1 MKSLFTILLLFLL
14 NVSYASNA
22 FKIHALTKYLSNSE
36 VYSLLEDHNGYIW
49 IGTLDG
55 LNYYDG
61 YDIKVFNIGDNNEN
75 SLSNNTIYAL
85 AEDQR
90 GRIWIGTNDGLNI
103 YEPLYDRFTQVSLNK
118 YVSRKERV
126 NTFLIQG
133 DYLFVGTQ
141 VGLYIININQETAQI
156 KEDNFIK
163 VNEIFSQS
171 SINNIVIDPKDK
183 EVLWVASSHG
193 MAKIKYNHKKKRIS
207 ILSKPQSL
215 AKVKITALDFDEK
228 DNIWFSTVNALNK
241 YSITEDKV
249 EKWKDIKAISDLQI
263 DNNGNLWVSS
273 VTSGL
278 FYLDSAKFE
287 NKQANIRKLM
297 RTSTPLIRT
306 LLLGR
311 DGTLWI
317 GTIGEGVNYLDVD
330 NNPFKLYN
338 ISKFIEN
345 QKITHFVR
353 SVYKDEKTNCIYFGL
368 HNGGLYV
375 YNQNKRSTH
384 KVGLGELLVF
394 DIKKI
399 NGELLV
405 GSKQGVYKVKQSNSS
420 YSVEKLIAIPSTCTN
435 IIPSADPSNIWVA
448 SLDGVYKF
456 HKNNDQSYT
465 SKLYNRESVPNLSG
479 RNARV
484 LFYDEEYK
492 EMWVGF
498 EGGGLNILSL
508 DEEENVR
515 NVNIINAK
523 IGEKVI
529 SNDFVRSIRKTLT
542 GQYLVGTYNG
552 LNILKRTGDDLF
564 ENTIITKNDGLLS
577 NMIQSI
583 EQDKEG
589 NIWLGTNNGMSR
601 LTINADKSFS
611 IINYNRQNGLPSAEF
626 SEHTSSKTES
636 GEIFFG
642 TNHLFFS
649 FNSEDIVVSGKGLKV
664 SIDKFYILGE
674 RVYPNRD
681 FHGEIKTKVLTNDLT
696 SIVLSPNETSF
707 SLDFMVS
714 EVGRAKRV
722 AYAYKLEGYDEEWKF
737 LTNSNRHIE
746 YVHLPYGSY
755 NLLYKASSVDGI
767 FDEEY
772 QSLSIQIDRPYY
784 LKWYAFLSYVVV
796 LLGILYILYL
806 SKFKHDAEEN
816 INIQANHQLET
827 KLKEV
832 IEKESV
838 VTAEETTN
846 QGAEEQEEAKP
857 DTEEQKESEQVVE
870 VTEVINEDKP
880 RLSIQDEKFLNK
892 LSEAIAEGLSDS
904 EFTIETLEREMG
916 MSHSNFY
923 RKVKKVTGRS
933 AKDILQEAR
942 LKKAAF
948 LITQEEYRVSDVAY
962 IVGFNNPK
970 YFSKCFKEY
979 FGKTPSQYEQSEK
992 QRKEEV
998 KN

>member
-1 MKSLFTILLLFLL
+1 MRSLFTILLLFLL

-61 YDIKVFNIGDNNEN
+61 YDIKVFNIGDDKEN

-85 AEDQR
+85 AEDKR

-118 YVSRKERV
+118 YISRKERV

-141 VGLYIININQETAQI
+141 MGLYIININQETDQV

-183 EVLWVASSHG
+183 EVLWVASSDG
-193 MAKIKYNHKKKRIS
+193 MAKIKYNHKKKRIR

-215 AKVKITALDFDEK
+215 SNVKITALDFDING
-228 DNIWFSTVNALNK
+228 NIWFSTVNALNK
-241 YSITEDKV
+241 YSISDDKV
-249 EKWKDIKAISDLQI
+249 EKWKDITSISDLQI
-263 DNNGNLWVSS
+263 DNNGHLWVSS

-278 FYLDSAKFE
+278 FYLDSSKFE
-287 NKQANIRKLM
+287 NKDANIRKLM
-297 RTSTPLIRT
+297 RTSTPLIRS
-306 LLLGR
+306 LLLSK

-338 ISKFIEN
+338 VSKFIEN

-368 HNGGLYV
+368 HYGGLYV
-375 YNQNKRSTH
+375 YNLETRSTQ
-384 KVGLGELLVF
+384 KVGLGQLLVF

-405 GSKQGVYKVKQSNSS
+405 GSKQGVYKVNKANDK
-420 YSVEKLIAIPSTCTN
+420 YIAERIITIPSTCTN
-435 IIPSADPSNIWVA
+435 ILRSSDPSNLWIA

-456 HKNNDQSYT
+456 QKNSDNSY
-465 SKLYNRESVPNLSG
+465 SPKLYNRESVPNLSG

-492 EMWVGF
+492 EIWVGF

-529 SNDFVRSIRKTLT
+529 SNDFVRSIRKTQT
-542 GQYLVGTYNG
+542 GAYLVGTYNG
-552 LNILKRTGDDLF
+552 LNILKRIGDDLF
-564 ENTIITKNDGLLS
+564 ENSIISKKDGLPS

-583 EQDKEG
+583 EEDKDG
-589 NIWLGTNNGMSR
+589 NIWLGTNNGLSR
-601 LTINADKSFS
+601 LTINKDKSTS
-611 IINYNRQNGLPSAEF
+611 IINYYRQNGLPSNEF
-626 SEHTSSKTES
+626 SEHASSKTES

-649 FNSEDIVVSGKGLKV
+649 FRSDDIVVSGKGLKA
-664 SIDKFYILGE
+664 SIDKFHILGE
-674 RVYPNRD
+674 RINPNED
-681 FHGEIKTKVLTNDLT
+681 FHGEIKTTVLTNDLKK
-696 SIVLSPNETSF
+696 IILSPNETSF
-707 SLDFMVS
+707 SIDFMVN

-722 AYAYKLEGYDEEWKF
+722 GYAYKLEGYDENWHF
-737 LTNSNRHIE
+737 LTNTNRHIE
-746 YVHLPYGSY
+746 YVHLPYGTY

-767 FDEEY
+767 FDGEY
-772 QSLSIQIDRPYY
+772 QSLNIHIDRPYY
-784 LKWYAFLSYVVV
+784 LKWYAFLSYVII

-832 IEKESV
+832 IQKEV
-838 VTAEETTN
+838 VSSEEPVV
-846 QGAEEQEEAKP
+846 K
-857 DTEEQKESEQVVE
+857 DTEEKKEITLDNEEGKEVE
-870 VTEVINEDKP
+870 KEKETEVVNEDKP

-904 EFTIETLEREMG
+904 EFTIETLERELG

-979 FGKTPSQYEQSEK
+979 FGETPSQYEQSEK
-992 QRKEEV
+992 QRKVEV